1 MTITRTAVPV
11 EAIDQHRRRRRPASA
26 MFVMLCVIMLLVT
39 TATALTINQSSS
51 KKKRPVSYY
60 IDGNN
65 FLGQRGVHGLP
76 RDGNKLAE
84 KLQAISGTDGLA
96 STPIDVMLVFD
107 GRKEID
113 TRTTSTQ
120 LTDHFRLVQLQHG
133 IIADDYLLDAC
144 DSIRTDD
151 PTRRIKLVTADKRLR
166 AAALSIRPT
175 VKQVI
180 NPKVFWKK
188 YVPRMSGQKKN
199 RTPHQP
205 RAVPA
210 VTSKL
215 ATTATAT
222 PTTRD
227 HDDTEAVTVAANTM
241 DEDAES

>member
-1 MTITRTAVPV
+1 MTAVPV
-11 EAIDQHRRRRRPASA
+11 EATDQHRRRRRPASA
-26 MFVMLCVIMLLVT
+26 MFVILCMTMLVT
-39 TATALTINQSSS
+39 TPTALTINQSSS

-107 GRKEID
+107 GRKDID
-113 TRTTSTQ
+113 TRTTATQ

-144 DSIRTDD
+144 DGIRTDD

-205 RAVPA
+205 RVVP
-210 VTSKL
+210 TGPPTL
-215 ATTATAT
+215 ATTATATAT

-227 HDDTEAVTVAANTM
+227 HDDTEAVAVATNTS
-241 DEDAES
+241 DADAES